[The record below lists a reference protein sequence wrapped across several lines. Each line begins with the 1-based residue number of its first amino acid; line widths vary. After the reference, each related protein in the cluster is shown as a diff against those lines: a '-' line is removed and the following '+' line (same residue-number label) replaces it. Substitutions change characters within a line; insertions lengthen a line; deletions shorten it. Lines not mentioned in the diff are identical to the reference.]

1 MKERQF
7 KETHGGPEY
16 GKRGQEFS
24 KGAETNARP
33 QGNFGGKETDQSP
46 SAPSAR
52 AKKSSF
58 ADRAKRLLIG
68 VAGAAVLVVAVVL
81 PARGP
86 KADFVRVEATDTAI
100 YYEIEVPE
108 TETGAVLV
116 AENDFTHREA
126 ALSPGVN
133 AGVIDGLRP
142 DMRYT
147 LTVRGQGVVARTMAE
162 RMVRT
167 EAEAPVTQLLSVS
180 HECTCN
186 VDGLFHFTMEFVD
199 EGRRWSDFSATLTD
213 AAGNVA
219 ECVFTDDP
227 HAPQTIGVVANG
239 LVGNAAAFAIGCR
252 DAQSGEYITLYE
264 AQVKI

>member
-33 QGNFGGKETDQSP
+33 QGNFGGKEMDQSP
-46 SAPSAR
+46 SAPSAH

-116 AENDFTHREA
+116 ASSVDLLFIAKCREEDIFQVQRDMNRELKLLFDANDIGIPF
-126 ALSPGVN
+126 PQVVVN
-133 AGVIDGLRP
+133 QPA
-142 DMRYT
+142 T
-147 LTVRGQGVVARTMAE
+147 FNARTTK
-162 RMVRT
+162 RMETGARDFL
-167 EAEAPVTQLLSVS
+167 EEQKEQSK
-180 HECTCN
+180 
-186 VDGLFHFTMEFVD
+186 GMEEED
-199 EGRRWSDFSATLTD
+199 L
-213 AAGNVA
+213 
-219 ECVFTDDP
+219 
-227 HAPQTIGVVANG
+227 
-239 LVGNAAAFAIGCR
+239 
-252 DAQSGEYITLYE
+252 
-264 AQVKI
+264 

>member
-33 QGNFGGKETDQSP
+33 QGNFGGKEMDQSP
-46 SAPSAR
+46 SAPSAH

-108 TETGAVLV
+108 TETGAALGASSVDLLFIAKCREEDIFQV
-116 AENDFTHREA
+116 QRDMNRELKLLFDANDIGIPF
-126 ALSPGVN
+126 PQVVVN
-133 AGVIDGLRP
+133 QPA
-142 DMRYT
+142 T
-147 LTVRGQGVVARTMAE
+147 FNARTTK
-162 RMVRT
+162 RMETGARDFL
-167 EAEAPVTQLLSVS
+167 EEQKEQSK
-180 HECTCN
+180 
-186 VDGLFHFTMEFVD
+186 GMEEED
-199 EGRRWSDFSATLTD
+199 L
-213 AAGNVA
+213 
-219 ECVFTDDP
+219 
-227 HAPQTIGVVANG
+227 
-239 LVGNAAAFAIGCR
+239 
-252 DAQSGEYITLYE
+252 
-264 AQVKI
+264 

>member
-33 QGNFGGKETDQSP
+33 QGNFGGKEMDQSP
-46 SAPSAR
+46 SAPSAH

-116 AENDFTHREA
+116 ASSVDLLFIAKCREEDIFQVQRDMNRELKFLFDANDIGIPF
-126 ALSPGVN
+126 PQVVVN
-133 AGVIDGLRP
+133 QPA
-142 DMRYT
+142 T
-147 LTVRGQGVVARTMAE
+147 FNARTTK
-162 RMVRT
+162 RMETGARDFL
-167 EAEAPVTQLLSVS
+167 EEQKEQSK
-180 HECTCN
+180 
-186 VDGLFHFTMEFVD
+186 GMEEED
-199 EGRRWSDFSATLTD
+199 L
-213 AAGNVA
+213 
-219 ECVFTDDP
+219 
-227 HAPQTIGVVANG
+227 
-239 LVGNAAAFAIGCR
+239 
-252 DAQSGEYITLYE
+252 
-264 AQVKI
+264 